1 MKEGERE
8 NERGREIKKREGG
21 ERDRMTDSETEI
33 IFKEHEV
40 NREGRERRT
49 VLMKEERDGERVRYM
64 DRDRNRM
71 TDRMAGV
78 WVAKL

>member
-8 NERGREIKKREGG
+8 NERGREIKEREGG

-40 NREGRERRT
+40 NREGRER
-49 VLMKEERDGERVRYM
+49 EGERESE
-64 DRDRNRM
+64 
-71 TDRMAGV
+71 
-78 WVAKL
+78 